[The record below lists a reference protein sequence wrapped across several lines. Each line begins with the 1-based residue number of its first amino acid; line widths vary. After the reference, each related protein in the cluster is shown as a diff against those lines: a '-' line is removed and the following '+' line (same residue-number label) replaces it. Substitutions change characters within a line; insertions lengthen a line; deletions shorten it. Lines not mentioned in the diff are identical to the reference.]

1 MIFCLELQTTY
12 PFRAAETTVNADIQ
26 RSPMT
31 MLMRLK
37 GNFAWYAIEPA
48 IAMMSMIEETSKAIS
63 NVGKVRWLKHS
74 LFAAVMAQ
82 HL

>member
-26 RSPMT
+26 RRPMT

-37 GNFAWYAIEPA
+37 GNFDRCAIEPA
-48 IAMMSMIEETSKAIS
+48 IAIMSMIEEISKAIS
-63 NVGKVRWLKHS
+63 NVEKVRWLEHS

-82 HL
+82 YL